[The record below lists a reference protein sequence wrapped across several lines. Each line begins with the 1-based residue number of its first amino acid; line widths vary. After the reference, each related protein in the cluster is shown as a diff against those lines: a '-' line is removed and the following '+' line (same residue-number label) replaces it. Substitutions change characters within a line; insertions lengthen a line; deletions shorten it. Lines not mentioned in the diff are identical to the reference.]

1 MFIQGEVSVT
11 EREVKAL
18 PEEAIVRLG
27 NQEYIFVKN
36 KNNKIAMVPIGTGLS
51 KEGNIEVKT
60 GLEKVSDGSIVLNHG
75 YKLLG
80 ILKNS
85 EEE

>member
-1 MFIQGEVSVT
+1 
-11 EREVKAL
+11 
-18 PEEAIVRLG
+18 
-27 NQEYIFVKN
+27 
-36 KNNKIAMVPIGTGLS
+36 MVPIGTGLS

-60 GLEKVSDGSIVLNHG
+60 GLEKVAEGSIVLNNA

-80 ILKNS
+80 MLKNS

>member
-1 MFIQGEVSVT
+1 
-11 EREVKAL
+11 
-18 PEEAIVRLG
+18 
-27 NQEYIFVKN
+27 
-36 KNNKIAMVPIGTGLS
+36 MVPVGTGLS